1 MDYDI
6 VFFKPTRFEDCMKC
20 IEYIKKDKIVHVN
33 LFGLESDVQQRI
45 LDFLSGA
52 IFIQEGK
59 IINRG
64 EKGFSTIPK
73 TKEYYMDYV
82 DKSKVSQRYDEEEEI
97 IPIYK

>member
-6 VFFKPTRFEDCMKC
+6 VFFKPARFEDCMKC

-33 LFGLESDVQQRI
+33 LFGLEADVQQRI

-59 IINRG
+59 IINPG
-64 EKGFSTIPK
+64 EKVFCTIPK

>member
-59 IINRG
+59 IINPG
-64 EKGFSTIPK
+64 EKSIL
-73 TKEYYMDYV
+73 YN
-82 DKSKVSQRYDEEEEI
+82 SKNKRVLHGLCR
-97 IPIYK
+97 